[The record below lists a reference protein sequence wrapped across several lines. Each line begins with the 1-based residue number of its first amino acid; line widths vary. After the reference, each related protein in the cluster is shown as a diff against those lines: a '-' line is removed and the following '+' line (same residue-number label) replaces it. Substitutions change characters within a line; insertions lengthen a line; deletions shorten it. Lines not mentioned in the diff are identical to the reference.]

1 MSYMSTNEEP
11 ALVPPPSQQGQKN
24 FALFVE
30 QIETDAAFDF
40 GFSRDAMSINEY
52 ERPATMTAKIV
63 LPQYVNQKNLVG
75 ISECKGARGLVTA
88 VDFVVDV
95 ELCARRALK
104 RKPHLLL
111 AFVSLFQREDGERVN
126 DYAKTAPRTFDMLL
140 RLLGA
145 ELRRR
150 QVRITSLSA
159 YLNRPSPERAR

>member
-1 MSYMSTNEEP
+1 MSYANEEP
-11 ALVPPPSQQGQKN
+11 ALTPPPSQQGQKN

-30 QIETDAAFDF
+30 QVQEDAAFAF
-40 GFSRDAMSINEY
+40 GFSRDAMSINED

-75 ISECKGARGLVTA
+75 ISECKGTRGLVTA

-104 RKPHLLL
+104 HKPRLLL
-111 AFVSLFQREDGERVN
+111 AFVILFQREDGERAN
-126 DYAKTAPRTFDMLL
+126 EYAKVAPRAFDLLL

-150 QVRITSLSA
+150 QVRITSLSG
-159 YLNRPSPERAR
+159 YLNRPGPERVQ